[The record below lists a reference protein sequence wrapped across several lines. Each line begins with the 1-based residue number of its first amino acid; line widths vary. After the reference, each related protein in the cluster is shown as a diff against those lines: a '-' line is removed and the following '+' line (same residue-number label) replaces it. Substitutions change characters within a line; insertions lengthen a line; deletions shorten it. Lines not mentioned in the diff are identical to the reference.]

1 MKKIKLLAC
10 IMSVLLLSGCWG
22 SRELEDIAI
31 VLGIAIGRE
40 DDGRLCAVSQI
51 IIPSNVGIGE
61 SGGGDSS
68 DAYTNYYTSSEH
80 LGNCLQDISRRCG
93 KDVYLSH
100 DLIILFDKTV
110 AAEGIYNYLDYFM
123 RDNELRINVS
133 VLVADG
139 DIADIM
145 DTTSELMKTPAV
157 NMAALADRM
166 AVVSEWEKVTVLDF
180 VENMMLQQKGTAVP
194 CVSLSE
200 NSGKDELFI
209 KGCAVFSGDKMVG
222 EINTEETKGILWLTD
237 KMSSVDIMLKFDD
250 NEMGV
255 DVKRAKTK
263 LSVEEDENGEIYFK
277 AKISAD
283 VHLITD
289 ADDILKTMGRDA
301 VRAKLNAAIADQV
314 NTSLDRMR
322 AMGVDVFG
330 LGDKIYKRK
339 PKLWKEY
346 AANWAERFKKTYVE
360 IEVDSSVQESG
371 SVAGSAKKAGEANLK

>member
-1 MKKIKLLAC
+1 
-10 IMSVLLLSGCWG
+10 
-22 SRELEDIAI
+22 
-31 VLGIAIGRE
+31 
-40 DDGRLCAVSQI
+40 
-51 IIPSNVGIGE
+51 
-61 SGGGDSS
+61 
-68 DAYTNYYTSSEH
+68 
-80 LGNCLQDISRRCG
+80 
-93 KDVYLSH
+93 
-100 DLIILFDKTV
+100 
-110 AAEGIYNYLDYFM
+110 
-123 RDNELRINVS
+123 
-133 VLVADG
+133 
-139 DIADIM
+139 
-145 DTTSELMKTPAV
+145 
-157 NMAALADRM
+157 
-166 AVVSEWEKVTVLDF
+166 
-180 VENMMLQQKGTAVP
+180 
-194 CVSLSE
+194 
-200 NSGKDELFI
+200 
-209 KGCAVFSGDKMVG
+209 MVG

-250 NEMGV
+250 NEMDV

-346 AANWAERFKKTYVE
+346 AADWAERFKKTYVE

>member
-68 DAYTNYYTSSEH
+68 NAYTNYYTSSEH

-180 VENMMLQQKGTAVP
+180 VENMMLQ
-194 CVSLSE
+194 
-200 NSGKDELFI
+200 
-209 KGCAVFSGDKMVG
+209 
-222 EINTEETKGILWLTD
+222 
-237 KMSSVDIMLKFDD
+237 
-250 NEMGV
+250 
-255 DVKRAKTK
+255 
-263 LSVEEDENGEIYFK
+263 
-277 AKISAD
+277 
-283 VHLITD
+283 
-289 ADDILKTMGRDA
+289 
-301 VRAKLNAAIADQV
+301 
-314 NTSLDRMR
+314 
-322 AMGVDVFG
+322 
-330 LGDKIYKRK
+330 
-339 PKLWKEY
+339 
-346 AANWAERFKKTYVE
+346 
-360 IEVDSSVQESG
+360 
-371 SVAGSAKKAGEANLK
+371 

>member
-68 DAYTNYYTSSEH
+68 NAYTNYYTSSEH

-110 AAEGIYNYLDYFM
+110 AAEGIYDYLDYFM

-180 VENMMLQQKGTAVP
+180 MENMMLQQKGTAVP

-346 AANWAERFKKTYVE
+346 AGTWAERFKKT
-360 IEVDSSVQESG
+360 
-371 SVAGSAKKAGEANLK
+371 